1 MIINDQ
7 RDSTNNQLLFI
18 LKQRQQEVAP
28 LRYHS
33 NISASSLLYP
43 ASYKTS
49 ELLSFEH
56 SADIYSNISN
66 PISSTKE
73 IKPLFIK
80 GDAKSSQ
87 SNVMVKPKT
96 LQKDSQ
102 KSPIKYKQ
110 TSKSLNTSKKDS
122 FKYISP
128 FILIAEQ
135 RAKERARKAL
145 VLKSRNAT
153 TQSWN
158 ADTSAPSLFD
168 PNLKKQELFKI
179 QPRKP
184 KTATVNQDDKA
195 GANDSVDSI
204 TINGPS
210 VMLRN
215 LSPNQKQ
222 TKLTIRSLG
231 VKYFVIL

>member
-1 MIINDQ
+1 MINGQ
-7 RDSTNNQLLFI
+7 RDSNNQLLFI

-33 NISASSLLYP
+33 NISTSSLSYP
-43 ASYKTS
+43 AHKTS

-56 SADIYSNISN
+56 SADIYSNISDQVSIKKQSKPSFRSDAN
-66 PISSTKE
+66 NAIS
-73 IKPLFIK
+73 
-80 GDAKSSQ
+80 SSQ
-87 SNVMVKPKT
+87 SNVMVKPKPFKT
-96 LQKDSQ
+96 DNQ

-110 TSKSLNTSKKDS
+110 PSKSLNASKKDS

-145 VLKSRNAT
+145 VMKSRNST

-184 KTATVNQDDKA
+184 KSATVNQDDKA

-204 TINGPS
+204 TIDGPS
-210 VMLRN
+210 VMVGN
-215 LSPNQKQ
+215 LSPDKKP
-222 TKLTIRSLG
+222 TKLTIRSHG
-231 VKYFVIL
+231 VK

>member
-1 MIINDQ
+1 MITNNE
-7 RDSTNNQLLFI
+7 DSDRNNQLLFI

-33 NISASSLLYP
+33 LPSPKILP
-43 ASYKTS
+43 YKNT

-56 SADIYSNISN
+56 SAVEYLNPSDQISFKKQTASPFKSNN
-66 PISSTKE
+66 NT
-73 IKPLFIK
+73 
-80 GDAKSSQ
+80 SQ
-87 SNVMVKPKT
+87 SKVIAKT
-96 LQKDSQ
+96 LTKDSQ
-102 KSPIKYKQ
+102 KSQMKNKQ
-110 TSKSLNTSKKDS
+110 QANKAFNASKKET

-145 VLKSRNAT
+145 VLRSRNAT

-158 ADTSAPSLFD
+158 DDTSAPSLFD

-184 KTATVNQDDKA
+184 KVAI
-195 GANDSVDSI
+195 GANDSIDSI
-204 TINGPS
+204 TIDGRS
-210 VMLRN
+210 SATIRN
-215 LSPNQKQ
+215 SSSDQKPP
-222 TKLTIRSLG
+222 KLTIRSLG
-231 VKYFVIL
+231 VKL